1 MPQHINGNDQPF
13 VSHLPLD
20 VNDVHVPS
28 RYGTPDNLRSC
39 LQVIQAGHLEVIPNN
54 DDLDILDL
62 PNLRG
67 KLLGSG
73 YRSDK
78 HGMAGVSVKQ
88 VVGRTTPQH
97 AKRYKHQSNK
107 ID

>member
-67 KLLGSG
+67 NSWDPGTDLIN
-73 YRSDK
+73 
-78 HGMAGVSVKQ
+78 MAWLEY
-88 VVGRTTPQH
+88 PL
-97 AKRYKHQSNK
+97 NK
-107 ID
+107 